1 VQKAFDIRYQYGGGG
16 GEEEEKVCVNAECPL
31 HPKDKEQQKA
41 ILYPADCFRSMLRPV
56 TVRSLILG

>member
-1 VQKAFDIRYQYGGGG
+1 MKKNKKREEEEEEE
-16 GEEEEKVCVNAECPL
+16 EEEEKVCVNAECPL